1 MDINERIFFART
13 VPLCDIYEVIE
24 LNVRTVNGNWFV
36 GVDVN
41 TRQAFP
47 FDESDIGT
55 LVFSTKK
62 EAEEIVKA
70 AKKKYGV
77 RKLTK
82 MKEEEVDE
90 A

>member
-1 MDINERIFFART
+1 MDIDERIFFART

-24 LNVRTVNGNWFV
+24 LNVRTVKGDWFV
-36 GVDVN
+36 GVDIN

-55 LVFSTKK
+55 LVFSTRK
-62 EAEEIVKA
+62 EAEEVVKA
-70 AKKKYGV
+70 AKKKFGV

-82 MKEEEVDE
+82 VNEGDMDE
-90 A
+90 